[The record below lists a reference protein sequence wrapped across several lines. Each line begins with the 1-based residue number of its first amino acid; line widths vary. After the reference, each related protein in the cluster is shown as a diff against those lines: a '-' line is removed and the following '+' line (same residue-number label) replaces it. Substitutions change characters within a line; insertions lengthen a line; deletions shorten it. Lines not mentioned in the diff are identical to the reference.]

1 MKFDTFKNTTISIVR
16 VLSDYDEVQI
26 AKMFIAILYMK
37 ITRVKWNSKWK
48 DKFSN

>member
-16 VLSDYDEVQI
+16 VLLDYDEVQI
-26 AKMFIAILYMK
+26 AKMFITILYMK
-37 ITRVKWNSKWK
+37 ITHVKWNSKLK